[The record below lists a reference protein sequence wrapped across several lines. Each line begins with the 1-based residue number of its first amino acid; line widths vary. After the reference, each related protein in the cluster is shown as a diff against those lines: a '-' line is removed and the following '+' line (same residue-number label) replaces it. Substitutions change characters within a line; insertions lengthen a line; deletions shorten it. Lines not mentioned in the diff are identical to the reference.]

1 MEIEFMS
8 LVNWSELPVRTKRSR
23 KRLYSVL
30 AEEFGLESWI
40 GLDVNIKR
48 SKANLYNFLA
58 SELGLVGFDEL
69 PVECRRS
76 TRLMYLFIKEN
87 ASGGGSS
94 SDTLTV
100 TVSDG
105 TDIITGASVT
115 IDDTTVVTGDDGTA
129 SFTLEY
135 GDYACTVTCNGY
147 EDTTETLSF
156 RSNHK
161 NFTITLTESGG
172 GGTGYNIPLILYGSY
187 SQYPPVGVVG
197 ATVKVSTIDHTTI
210 VEGTTD
216 NTGTIICPN
225 VELDPAHYI
234 LDVYY
239 EDKHYAYNGYNAQG
253 VASDDYYLWF
263 YDDWETNPQ
272 SIHLESMVL
281 QND

>member
-40 GLDVNIKR
+40 GLDINVKR
-48 SKANLYNFLA
+48 SKIHLYSYIA

-76 TRLMYLFIKEN
+76 TRLLYLFIQEN
-87 ASGGGSS
+87 ASGGSS
-94 SDTLTV
+94 PVLTV

-115 IDDTTVVTGDDGTA
+115 IDEDTVLTGDDGTA
-129 SFTLEY
+129 SFELEY
-135 GDYACTVTCNGY
+135 GDYSCTVTCNGY

-172 GGTGYNIPLILYGSY
+172 GSDLVTITVLDDTTGEHL
-187 SQYPPVGVVG
+187 
-197 ATVKVSTIDHTTI
+197 
-210 VEGTTD
+210 
-216 NTGTIICPN
+216 
-225 VELDPAHYI
+225 
-234 LDVYY
+234 
-239 EDKHYAYNGYNAQG
+239 
-253 VASDDYYLWF
+253 VASDNVHVQIDALDGKGILLETV
-263 YDDWETNPQ
+263 DDNGQVTGEISNGTYSYIIRGYKGSSYGIITGELTVTSTERTFTYRLPKA
-272 SIHLESMVL
+272 
-281 QND
+281 

>member
-1 MEIEFMS
+1 MS

-40 GLDVNIKR
+40 GLDINVKR
-48 SKANLYNFLA
+48 SKIHLYSYIA

-76 TRLMYLFIKEN
+76 TRLMYNFIKEN

-115 IDDTTVVTGDDGTA
+115 IEDNTVLTDENGTA
-129 SFTLEY
+129 SFSLEY
-135 GDYACTVTCNGY
+135 GDYTCTVSKTGY
-147 EDTTETLSF
+147 ESVTESLSF

-161 NFTITLTESGG
+161 NFTITLTSNGMGGENYLTLTLKTLYNNTPIANVNVGLFEQGNMSTPLLEGVTDSNGECTLEYESGTYTIAG
-172 GGTGYNIPLILYGSY
+172 GNETYMLLQPIDITLDSNKTITLKLDK
-187 SQYPPVGVVG
+187 
-197 ATVKVSTIDHTTI
+197 KV
-210 VEGTTD
+210 
-216 NTGTIICPN
+216 
-225 VELDPAHYI
+225 
-234 LDVYY
+234 
-239 EDKHYAYNGYNAQG
+239 
-253 VASDDYYLWF
+253 
-263 YDDWETNPQ
+263 
-272 SIHLESMVL
+272 
-281 QND
+281 

>member
-40 GLDVNIKR
+40 GLDINVKR
-48 SKANLYNFLA
+48 SKIHLYSYIA

-76 TRLMYLFIKEN
+76 TRLMYNFIKEN

-115 IDDTTVVTGDDGTA
+115 IDEDTVLTGDDGTA
-129 SFTLEY
+129 SFSLEY
-135 GDYACTVTCNGY
+135 GDYTCSVSCDGYASVT
-147 EDTTETLSF
+147 ESLSF

-161 NFTITLTESGG
+161 NFSITLTESGG
-172 GGTGYNIPLILYGSY
+172 GGSDGVTITVLDNTTNEPLLGARVIVFDANPDIPDPIIPSTEVDNNGQVTFNIPDGTYFLEVNGPDEDV
-187 SQYPPVGVVG
+187 QY
-197 ATVKVSTIDHTTI
+197 
-210 VEGTTD
+210 
-216 NTGTIICPN
+216 
-225 VELDPAHYI
+225 DPWNG
-234 LDVYY
+234 DVTFDENHRNLTY
-239 EDKHYAYNGYNAQG
+239 K
-253 VASDDYYLWF
+253 
-263 YDDWETNPQ
+263 
-272 SIHLESMVL
+272 LERI
-281 QND
+281 N